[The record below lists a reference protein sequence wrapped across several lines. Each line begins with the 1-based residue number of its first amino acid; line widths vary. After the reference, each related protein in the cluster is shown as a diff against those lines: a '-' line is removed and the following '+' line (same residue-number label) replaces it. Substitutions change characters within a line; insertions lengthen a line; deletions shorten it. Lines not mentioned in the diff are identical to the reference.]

1 MSDKKNFNPL
11 LLVVGVIAGAVGA
24 LVMSDAKT
32 RKKAT
37 SALERAKSQMK
48 KTVADIDGLNRQ
60 KGLDTAA
67 KKASKSKK

>member
-11 LLVVGVIAGAVGA
+11 LLIVGVVAGAVGA

-37 SALERAKSQMK
+37 SALERAKSQVK
-48 KTVADIDGLNRQ
+48 KTISDFDGLNKQ
-60 KGLDTAA
+60 KGLDAAA
-67 KKASKSKK
+67 KKGSKSKK